1 MELKGETELIG
12 KEKGK
17 KKLLEKHVLYP
28 SQIICFFKARKH
40 IYVIETSAVVKEKLC
55 VARP

>member
-12 KEKGK
+12 KEKG